1 MSTQPQEQTITGRAS
16 LDTVDPLFVE
26 RWSPRAFDGSAIPF
40 EDLLTLFEAA
50 RWAPSAYNYQPWRFL
65 FSTNGD
71 EHWGL
76 FLGTLM
82 PNNQIWAGNASALVL
97 VLSDTLVDQGKPEG
111 PAPSRSHSFDAG
123 ASWASLALQAIQLG
137 YHTRAMGGVDR
148 DRAGAELSIP
158 ERYQI
163 EIAIAIGRRA
173 PVDSL
178 PENLRARET
187 PTDRRPLS
195 DLVFEGPFAGA
206 R

>member
-1 MSTQPQEQTITGRAS
+1 MSTQPREQAVTGRAS
-16 LDTVDPLFVE
+16 LHTVDPLFVE

-71 EHWGL
+71 EHWDL
-76 FLGTLM
+76 FLGALIPT
-82 PNNQIWAGNASALVL
+82 NQIWAGNASALVL

-123 ASWASLALQAIQLG
+123 AAWASLALQAIRLG

-148 DRAGAELSIP
+148 DSARAALSIP
-158 ERYQI
+158 DRYQI

-173 PVDSL
+173 AVDSL
-178 PENLRARET
+178 PETFRAREV
-187 PTDRRPLS
+187 PTGRRPLS
-195 DLVFEGPFAGA
+195 DFVFAGPFTIA